1 MPQRDQD
8 GEVVTVIVPAGVL
21 GAGISA
27 RHVALGVEA
36 GAQAIAVDAGSTDS
50 GPSCLATGISKMSR
64 DAIKRDLAVLM
75 RAAEPAGLPILV
87 GSCGTAGTN
96 SGVDWTRD
104 IVIEIA
110 RENGMKPRIAL
121 LYSEQDKDVLHSKLR
136 HGRTRPLPPL
146 GDLTD
151 ELIDSCS
158 HIVALMGAEPYIKAL
173 QEGADIILGGRTTD
187 TAVLAAFPLLHDA
200 GTAAAWHAGKIAE
213 CGGLCT
219 QSPREGGV
227 LLRVGKDFFDVEPL
241 EPTNRCTPHTVS
253 AHMLY
258 ENSDPFLLIEP
269 DGILD
274 VRAAKYDALT
284 DRSVRVTGSAHE
296 TKNYTMKLEG
306 ASGGAFQTLMLIGIE
321 DPLVLSSVDLFIE
334 RLHERLTKQ
343 VVDTFPGLNDYH
355 LSLRP
360 YGWNAVS
367 GAKNEPGSHVP
378 REIGLL
384 LVVTA
389 PSQDLATRIAK
400 ACNPLFFHFPLDKG
414 IPLPSYGFPFSP
426 AEIER
431 GQVYEF
437 KLNHIVEVDDPLELV
452 RMDWV
457 VLDQAENRSVA

>member
-1 MPQRDQD
+1 MDQIPD
-8 GEVVTVIVPAGVL
+8 SDETVRVIVPAGVL
-21 GAGISA
+21 GAGISPE
-27 RHVALGVEA
+27 HVALGVAA
-36 GAQAIAVDAGSTDS
+36 GARAIAVDAGSTDS

-64 DAIKRDLAVLM
+64 DAIKRDLTVLM
-75 RAAEPAGLPILV
+75 RAALPAGLPILV
-87 GSCGTAGTN
+87 GSCGTAGTD

-110 RENGMKPRIAL
+110 RDHDMTPRIAL
-121 LYSEQDKDVLHSKLR
+121 LYSEIDKAVLHDKLER
-136 HGRTRPLPPL
+136 GRTQPLPPL
-146 GDLTD
+146 GPLTP
-151 ELIDSCS
+151 ELIDTCA
-158 HIVALMGAEPYIKAL
+158 HIVALMGAEPYMHAL
-173 QEGADIILGGRTTD
+173 QGGADIILGGRTTD
-187 TAVLAAFPLLHDA
+187 TAVISAFPLLHGSGA
-200 GTAAAWHAGKIAE
+200 AAAWHAAKIAE

-219 QSPREGGV
+219 QNPREGGV
-227 LLRVGKDFFDVEPL
+227 LLRIGKDFFDVEPL
-241 EPTNRCTPHTVS
+241 GPTNRCTPHTVS

-258 ENSDPFLLIEP
+258 ENSDPFMLVEP

-274 VRAAKYDALT
+274 VREAVYHALT
-284 DRSVRVTGSAHE
+284 DRTVRVTGSAHHQK
-296 TKNYTMKLEG
+296 TYTMKLEG

-334 RLHERLTKQ
+334 RMHERLTMQ
-343 VVDTFPGLNDYH
+343 VTATFPGLTDYH

-367 GAKNEPGSHVP
+367 GARVDDNAYVP

-389 PSQDLATRIAK
+389 PAQELATRIAK
-400 ACNPLFFHFPLDKG
+400 ACNPIFFHFPLTMG

-431 GQVYEF
+431 GQVYDF
-437 KLNHIVEVDDPLELV
+437 KLNHVVEVDHPMELV

-457 VLDQAENRSVA
+457 DLGQDQDGGVA